1 MRKQVVIILNIIC
14 MVHIGMAKDNVKSYL
29 EQIILNQN
37 EPESYMKSY
46 LQPLSTA
53 LSTAMGGALY
63 HRAYTKGFPR
73 LDIGIS
79 VAYVNIPNGENS
91 FLNSSGNEVATIF
104 GSGSGSIRGFN
115 KNAFMIPFLHANI
128 GLFANLEATVRFTT
142 LNIDYLGD
150 LNIYGAGLKYDLS
163 DMIPVPLLD
172 LSAQAMYHK
181 FSLGQLMDAGEFSM
195 NLQASVSLPVLPIDI
210 YGGVGIDNST
220 LEVSTDKLG
229 TSVNIGNIRI
239 DGENSV
245 RFNVGLSYTMLMFN
259 IHADYNLGEYN
270 SVGAGLMLVF

>member
-1 MRKQVVIILNIIC
+1 